1 MKHLIVETSSRCNLS
16 CPMCIRQSW
25 EEPTGDMNLETFR
38 SLLSSSSELES
49 LTLTGY
55 GESFLNPHLID
66 MIHLAR
72 RWLPTDAKV
81 NLTSNG
87 TFLDPELIEETLK
100 AGLDGI
106 ALSIDS
112 LQEDKFQLL
121 RGGASLELIVECL
134 DTLVTRKERLNKS
147 AFVIGLSFVAMERN
161 IRELPRLLEFAATHG
176 VNSVWVNNLLP
187 HTESFVSETLY
198 DSHSQEVLR
207 RFNVI
212 RERLRKLGLD
222 SDRFHHRVVSSFTSK
237 GCSEHLFP
245 SEKLPPE
252 EDVILQ
258 LAHEMASGALSMG
271 GTYQSM
277 FALLE
282 RDQTRFDSFRK
293 VFEES
298 QALACSLNLE
308 LHLPLLIPRTEREC
322 NFVKRKTCLVT
333 WDGWVRPCSQLA
345 HDYTCFHYGRAKRV
359 KSITFGKA
367 PEQDLK
373 AIWESQQYREF
384 RRLVEAFPFSPCGDC
399 GLSDGCGY
407 IDFDADFLYDCNMYE
422 QPCGDCLWSRGL
434 LQCP

>member
-1 MKHLIVETSSRCNLS
+1 
-16 CPMCIRQSW
+16 
-25 EEPTGDMNLETFR
+25 MNLETFR
-38 SLLSSSSELES
+38 SLLSSCSELES

-55 GESFLNPHLID
+55 GESFLNPYLLD

-72 RWLPTDAKV
+72 RWLPADARV

-87 TFLDPELIEETLK
+87 TFLHPELIEETLK

-106 ALSIDS
+106 ALSVDS
-112 LQEDKFQLL
+112 LQADKFQVL
-121 RGGASLELIVECL
+121 RGGASLGSIIECL
-134 DTLVTRKERLNKS
+134 DTLATQKERLNRNS
-147 AFVIGLSFVAMERN
+147 FIIGISFVAMERN
-161 IRELPRLLEFAATHG
+161 VRELPRLIEFCASHG

-187 HTESFVSETLY
+187 HTESFLSETLY

-207 RFNVI
+207 RFNVV
-212 RERLRKLGLD
+212 RERFSKLGLD
-222 SDRFHHRVVSSFTSK
+222 VDRFHHLVVSSFTSK
-237 GCSEHLFP
+237 GRAEHLFP
-245 SEKLPPE
+245 SQKLPSE
-252 EDVILQ
+252 ENVILQ
-258 LAHEMASGALSMG
+258 LAHEMASGSLSMG

-282 RDQTRFDSFRK
+282 RDAARFDCFLK

-298 QALACSLNLE
+298 QALASSLNLD
-308 LHLPLLIPRTEREC
+308 LHLPLLIPTTERQC

-345 HDYTCFHYGRAKRV
+345 HDYTCFHYGRPKRV
-359 KSITFGKA
+359 RNVTFGRV
-367 PEQDLK
+367 PDQGLK
-373 AIWESQQYREF
+373 EVWESQKYREF
-384 RRLVEAFPFSPCGDC
+384 RKTVEEFPFSPCGDC

-422 QPCGDCLWSRGL
+422 QPCGDCLWSRGI